1 MSSEDNSEVQETES
15 KPATKEMSK
24 SFDPSVSKDIRD
36 RASFSGSYLLMNT
49 LATTIACYGLFANSP
64 AVVIGAM
71 IVAMLLSPILGV
83 ALALVD
89 NDIALLKKSL
99 LTLLVGVLSVMLTAL
114 AIGYIH
120 REIPLT
126 DEILARTAPNLF
138 DLMIALAGGAA
149 GAFATV
155 SPRLSSAGVG
165 VAIAT
170 ALVPPLSSSSILLVR
185 GEYRLAFGAFLLA
198 FVNIVAIQL
207 ASSVVMWLMGFR
219 SITQT
224 KRLSLIR
231 FLQLNMISLLL
242 LSLMT
247 ITLATNLQRTFV
259 QQSYRTKV
267 GQILTQDINAISD
280 SYVADIRFETVQNKS
295 IVRAVVRGI
304 NAPSVRQVAAIEA
317 KFPLLSDKVEN
328 ELRIRFVKT
337 MIIDRKGLITD
348 PEFENPL
355 LNLPSPAPTTIPS
368 TTPTPTPTTIPS
380 TPSKS
385 ATPKP
390 ATPKS
395 ATPKPATPKP
405 DTPEPALT
413 P

>member
-1 MSSEDNSEVQETES
+1 MSSEDSSALQKTES
-15 KPATKEMSK
+15 EAGTKEMSK
-24 SFDPSVSKDIRD
+24 SFDPSIGQGIRD
-36 RASFSGSYLLMNT
+36 GASLSGSYLLMNT
-49 LATTIACYGLFANSP
+49 LATTIASYGLFANSP

-89 NDIALLKKSL
+89 SDIALLKKSL
-99 LTLLVGVLSVMLTAL
+99 LTLISGILGVMLTAL

-120 REIPLT
+120 RDIPLT
-126 DEILARTAPNLF
+126 NEILARTAPNLF

-219 SITQT
+219 SISQT
-224 KRLSLIR
+224 KRLTLIR
-231 FLQLNMISLLL
+231 FLQVNVVSLVLL
-242 LSLMT
+242 GLMT
-247 ITLATNLQRTFV
+247 ITLVTNLQRTFT

-267 GQILTQDINAISD
+267 RQILTQDINAISD
-280 SYVADIRFETVQNKS
+280 SYIADIRFERVQNKS
-295 IVRAVVRGI
+295 IVRAVVRGLS
-304 NAPSVRQVAAIEA
+304 APSAKQVAAIEA
-317 KFPLLSDKVEN
+317 KLPAPSAKVEN
-328 ELRIRFVKT
+328 ELRIRFVRT
-337 MIIDRKGLITD
+337 IIIDRKGLIED
-348 PEFENPL
+348 PEFEQPL
-355 LNLPSPAPTTIPS
+355 PNMPSPDPTTPTPTPMP
-368 TTPTPTPTTIPS
+368 TTPTPTPTTPTPTLIPT
-380 TPSKS
+380 TPT
-385 ATPKP
+385 TPTP
-390 ATPKS
+390 AS
-395 ATPKPATPKP
+395 
-405 DTPEPALT
+405 
-413 P
+413 

>member
-15 KPATKEMSK
+15 KPATKEMPEP
-24 SFDPSVSKDIRD
+24 FDTSISQGIRD

-49 LATTIACYGLFANSP
+49 LATTIACYGLFVNSP

-99 LTLLVGVLSVMLTAL
+99 LTLLFGVLAVMLTAL

-207 ASSVVMWLMGFR
+207 ASSVIMWLMGFR

-231 FLQLNMISLLL
+231 FLQLNVVSLLL

-247 ITLATNLQRTFV
+247 ITLAANLQSTFV

-348 PEFENPL
+348 PKFENPL
-355 LNLPSPAPTTIPS
+355 LTMPSPAPTTIPP
-368 TTPTPTPTTIPS
+368 TTPTPTTIQP

-390 ATPKS
+390 D
-395 ATPKPATPKP
+395 TPKPA
-405 DTPEPALT
+405 LT

>member
-1 MSSEDNSEVQETES
+1 MSSEDSSALQKTES
-15 KPATKEMSK
+15 EAGTKEMSK
-24 SFDPSVSKDIRD
+24 SFDPSIGQGIHD
-36 RASFSGSYLLMNT
+36 RASLSGSYLLMNT
-49 LATTIACYGLFANSP
+49 LATTIASYGLFANSP

-89 NDIALLKKSL
+89 SDVALLKKSF
-99 LTLLVGVLSVMLTAL
+99 LTLISGILGVMLTAL

-120 REIPLT
+120 RDIPLT
-126 DEILARTAPNLF
+126 NEILARTAPNLF

-219 SITQT
+219 SISQT
-224 KRLSLIR
+224 KRLTLIR
-231 FLQLNMISLLL
+231 FLQVNVVSLVLL
-242 LSLMT
+242 GLMT
-247 ITLATNLQRTFV
+247 ITLVTNLQRTFT

-267 GQILTQDINAISD
+267 RQILTQDINAISD
-280 SYVADIRFETVQNKS
+280 SYIADIRFETVQNKS
-295 IVRAVVRGI
+295 IVRAVVRGLS
-304 NAPSVRQVAAIEA
+304 APSAKQVAAIEA
-317 KFPLLSDKVEN
+317 KLPAPSAKVEN
-328 ELRIRFVKT
+328 ELRIRFVRT
-337 MIIDRKGLITD
+337 IIIDRKGLIED
-348 PEFENPL
+348 PEFEQPL
-355 LNLPSPAPTTIPS
+355 PNMPSPDPTTPTPTPMP
-368 TTPTPTPTTIPS
+368 TTPTPTPTTP
-380 TPSKS
+380 TPTS
-385 ATPKP
+385 
-390 ATPKS
+390 
-395 ATPKPATPKP
+395 
-405 DTPEPALT
+405 
-413 P
+413 